1 MSTESAI
8 APTDLRDFLRAHNW
22 KLVGRALADRLYIL
36 EHDSFPQRQLV
47 FPMDLTA
54 PDYAESVDLVLSKL
68 SKLSGQLKASLVSQ
82 IAALKDDV
90 LRLRISFDGDDRA
103 LPLNFASA
111 LVDST
116 EKLLRSAACTV
127 LLPRIHHPRLS
138 LSEAAQFVE
147 MARFGQT
154 ESGSFILRIS
164 CPINSMEVQGNLKLT
179 DYDTPFVRQVT
190 LSLQQAL
197 SQLTAAIEADTLV
210 KLIDE
215 LKQSPT
221 PLVSS
226 NLCEAISSMHD
237 DRIDNCLD
245 VDFGWSVLR
254 KVVDPLFL
262 RPVRIQRDYF
272 SRIEE
277 VRRELR
283 AVELHE
289 EDTFIGTVERLDGE
303 MSADGRRSG
312 SVVLSLLLPDE
323 GESVK
328 ARIILLAND
337 YAKADYAHITNGA
350 YVRVT
355 GRLRPGRQPRQ
366 ITDMTS
372 FEILAT

>member
-1 MSTESAI
+1 MSAETAI
-8 APTDLRDFLRAHNW
+8 TPTDLRDFLQAQGW
-22 KLVGRALADRLYIL
+22 EIFGRALADRLYIL
-36 EHDSFPQRQLV
+36 ENEVYPQRQLV
-47 FPMDLTA
+47 FPMDMTA
-54 PDYAESVDLVLSKL
+54 PDYAESVEIVVRKL
-68 SKLSGQLKASLVSQ
+68 SQLSGQLTASLASQ
-82 IAALKDDV
+82 ITSIKDDV
-90 LRLRISFDGDDRA
+90 LRLRVSFDGNDHS

-138 LSEAAQFVE
+138 LTEAAQFVE

-154 ESGSFILRIS
+154 ENGSFILRVS
-164 CPINSMEVQGNLKLT
+164 CPINAMDAQGNLDFP

-197 SQLTAAIEADTLV
+197 SQLTTAIEEDTVV
-210 KLIDE
+210 KLLDD
-215 LKQSPT
+215 LKLSST

-226 NLCEAISSMHD
+226 NLCEAIASMHD
-237 DRIDNCLD
+237 DRVDNSLEMNFD
-245 VDFGWSVLR
+245 WSALR
-254 KVVDPLFL
+254 KVSDPILL
-262 RPVRIQRDYF
+262 RPIRIQRDYF

-283 AVELHE
+283 ANELHE

-303 MSADGRRSG
+303 MGMDGRRSG
-312 SVVLSLLLPDE
+312 CVVLSLLLPDE

-328 ARIILLAND
+328 ARTVLLADD
-337 YAKADYAHITNGA
+337 YAKADHAHMTDGA

-355 GRLRPGRQPRQ
+355 GRLRPGRQPPQ
-366 ITDMTS
+366 LTDMTN
-372 FEILAT
+372 FEILVN